1 LETEDLD
8 TGTKRNFEINKF
20 SDKIEFYLMGNHP
33 SLPQTR
39 KDAKKVLRV
48 FEDNGVDVSNI
59 DLRSISYDDSGF

>member
-1 LETEDLD
+1 
-8 TGTKRNFEINKF
+8 
-20 SDKIEFYLMGNHP
+20 MGNHP